1 MPGHHAVL
9 GGNAEADTMVV
20 HSSINKTMMERYS
33 SNDNIGEFKFPM
45 EAMTQL
51 PGIVHMDYNGLLA
64 HLHTKRYWWIGR
76 TYKNFQGN
84 LDLHIR
90 WSYSD
95 KVHHYVLE
103 FDPLLVQIGDDYQ
116 LYPQPS
122 DWYRARAAINTGR
135 SWTLPEY
142 DAMNVPW
149 TDDEPMAAD
158 TIETQGGTVFL
169 CMLSFFFFIIAPAR
183 LPLYDFLL
191 FRLFPFLICSLLSFV
206 VSILIISILL
216 LSRFSVNA
224 F

>member
-9 GGNAEADTMVV
+9 GTNVEGEAMVV
-20 HSSINKTMMERYS
+20 HSSINKTMMERWS
-33 SNDNIGEFKFPM
+33 SNNPIGEFKFPM
-45 EAMTQL
+45 NDMTQL
-51 PGIVHMDYNGLLA
+51 PGTVNMDYDSLLA
-64 HLHTKRYWWIGR
+64 HLQTKRYWWIGR

-95 KVHHYVLE
+95 KVYHYVLE
-103 FDPLLVQIGDDYQ
+103 FDPLEVQIGDDYQ

-142 DAMNVPW
+142 DAMNEPW
-149 TDDEPMAAD
+149 PDDEPMAAE

-169 CMLSFFFFIIAPAR
+169 CILFFSF
-183 LPLYDFLL
+183 LPRPGFPSMISYCSDYSLFWFVLCFLLL
-191 FRLFPFLICSLLSFV
+191 FRF
-206 VSILIISILL
+206 
-216 LSRFSVNA
+216 
-224 F
+224 

>member
-9 GGNAEADTMVV
+9 GGNAEAEAMVV
-20 HSSINKTMMERYS
+20 HSSINKSMMQRYS
-33 SNDNIGEFKFPM
+33 SNDPIGEFKFPM
-45 EAMTQL
+45 DDMTQL
-51 PGIVHMDYNGLLA
+51 PGTVNMDYDSLLA

-95 KVHHYVLE
+95 RAHHYVLE
-103 FDPLLVQIGDDYQ
+103 FDPLLVQIGDDYE
-116 LYPQPS
+116 LYPTPR

-169 CMLSFFFFIIAPAR
+169 CMLFFFIFAPAR

-191 FRLFPFLICSLLSFV
+191 FRLFSFLVCSLLSFV
-206 VSILIISILL
+206 ISNLITSVLL
-216 LSRFSVNA
+216 LSRFSANA